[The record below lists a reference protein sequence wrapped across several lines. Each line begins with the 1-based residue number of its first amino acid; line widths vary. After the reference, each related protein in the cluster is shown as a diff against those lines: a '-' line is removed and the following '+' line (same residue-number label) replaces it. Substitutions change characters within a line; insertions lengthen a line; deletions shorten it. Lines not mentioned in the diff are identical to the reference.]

1 MRPTFAPWL
10 LRLLIAAT
18 CWAAATDV
26 LAWGDEGHEIIAAIA
41 YARLTPATRK
51 AVDSLLASDQD
62 TLTSPDFVTRATWA
76 DRYRDAD
83 RTASKKQYNATRQWH
98 FVDIEIEGGTLDEA
112 CFHHPGLPP
121 GTPASA
127 GPAKGCV
134 VDKLDQFIAELRDP
148 DTPTVERRLALKFL
162 LHFVGDVHQPLHAAD
177 HHDSGGNAVAVLYA
191 RRTVPDKLHG
201 YWDVHL
207 VKALG
212 SDPKMVAAALNKTI
226 TKEQARQWSQGTPS
240 DWAEESF
247 RQARA
252 VVYDFNGVGTFVDE
266 QGHTGE
272 RLNALYDSRAL
283 PVVKEQLSK
292 AGVRLAATLNAMP

>member
-1 MRPTFAPWL
+1 M
-10 LRLLIAAT
+10 
-18 CWAAATDV
+18 
-26 LAWGDEGHEIIAAIA
+26 
-41 YARLTPATRK
+41 
-51 AVDSLLASDQD
+51 
-62 TLTSPDFVTRATWA
+62 
-76 DRYRDAD
+76 
-83 RTASKKQYNATRQWH
+83 
-98 FVDIEIEGGTLDEA
+98 
-112 CFHHPGLPP
+112 
-121 GTPASA
+121 
-127 GPAKGCV
+127 